1 MLALILAAVI
11 VFVVGGSAVVPFS
24 MTSAMR

>member
-1 MLALILAAVI
+1 MLALILAAVV
-11 VFVVGGSAVVPFS
+11 VFVVGGSGVVPFS

>member
-11 VFVVGGSAVVPFS
+11 VYVVGGSGVVPFS
-24 MTSAMR
+24 MTAAMR